1 VTQPPNPEPDWEA
14 TTPYAGPPSYPAQP
28 GPHQQPFPGPAYG
41 PPPGW
46 GAPSYGPSP
55 GWGAP
60 GWVAPPYGPPP
71 GWGAPGWGAP
81 GWGAPGWGPPQ
92 PPRPQRPGTSIAAAV
107 LAFTLAL
114 LTLVGTVYAAAF
126 SALLTIARRPTG
138 GLDSWTPFAQL
149 AVVGAL
155 VAGGVLVLGGRRTV
169 LLAGAVVELLLAIW
183 WFVVLGDVAP
193 SGVSGSVGLLP
204 LVFGVLAATAAALA
218 FAPSAQEW
226 ARHEEGRRAQAREAA
241 AAPTGGGNPA
251 GG

>member
-1 VTQPPNPEPDWEA
+1 VTQPPPPEPDWEA
-14 TTPYAGPPSYPAQP
+14 TTPYAGPPSYPARP
-28 GPHQQPFPGPAYG
+28 GPHQQPFP
-41 PPPGW
+41 
-46 GAPSYGPSP
+46 
-55 GWGAP
+55 
-60 GWVAPPYGPPP
+60 APPAAYGPPP

-81 GWGAPGWGPPQ
+81 GWGAPGWGAPGWGPPP

-138 GLDSWTPFAQL
+138 GLDSWTPLAQL
-149 AVVGAL
+149 VVVGAL

-169 LLAGAVVELLLAIW
+169 LLIAVVVELLLAVW

-204 LVFGVLAATAAALA
+204 LVFGVLAAIAAGLA
-218 FAPSAQEW
+218 FTPSAQE
-226 ARHEEGRRAQAREAA
+226 AA
-241 AAPTGGGNPA
+241 TAPSGGADPA

>member
-1 VTQPPNPEPDWEA
+1 VTRPPHPEPDGEA

-28 GPHQQPFPGPAYG
+28 GPHQQPFAAPHYG

-46 GAPSYGPSP
+46 GAP
-55 GWGAP
+55 A
-60 GWVAPPYGPPP
+60 YGPPP
-71 GWGAPGWGAP
+71 AWGPA
-81 GWGAPGWGPPQ
+81 WGAPGWGPP
-92 PPRPQRPGTSIAAAV
+92 PPAGPQRPGTSIAAAV
-107 LAFTLAL
+107 LTFTLAL

-149 AVVGAL
+149 LVVAAL

-169 LLAGAVVELLLAIW
+169 LLAAAVVELLLAIW
-183 WFVVLGDVAP
+183 WFVVLGDVVP

-204 LVFGVLAATAAALA
+204 LVFGVLAAVAAGLT

-226 ARHEEGRRAQAREAA
+226 ARHEEGRRARAREAA
-241 AAPTGGGNPA
+241 AAPIGGADPA